1 MVDKRRQ
8 KDARKTK
15 AAGAAKASGKNS
27 SFQSYV
33 NNHLK
38 VSKLSFKEQTDR
50 PFATLLTC
58 SVIGIALVLPTLL
71 LILLTNVSAANIDW
85 DGSAKITLFLQQD
98 ATSLEAGALSQSI
111 SKHKHVI
118 NTAFIDKDQA
128 LEEFRSQFELGD
140 VVEFLDSNPLPHA
153 IIVTPADTL
162 ANVKQIEEL
171 MLELEAI
178 DSVESGLLDALW
190 VQRLQSITSFLEKA
204 VLLIAL
210 MLAVAVLLIL
220 GNTIRL
226 AIKNRKEEIA
236 VLKLVGGTTP
246 FVCRPFLYMGV
257 LYGLGGSLIA
267 TILIAIIIAILN
279 TPIEELASSYQST
292 FELSG
297 LDFESTLLLMLFGTG
312 LGWLGAWLAV
322 RKHLDEIE
330 PT

>member
-1 MVDKRRQ
+1 MSQQKRQ
-8 KDARKTK
+8 SDAKKAKTL
-15 AAGAAKASGKNS
+15 GAAKVSGKNN
-27 SFQSYV
+27 SFQSYI

-38 VSKLSFKEQTDR
+38 VSKLSLKEQTDR
-50 PFATLLTC
+50 PFSSLLTC

-71 LILLTNVSAANIDW
+71 LILLSNINAANIDW
-85 DGSAKITLFLQQD
+85 EGSAKITLFLHQNTT
-98 ATSLEAGALSQSI
+98 ALEAGTLSQSI
-111 SKHKHVI
+111 AAHKDVAD
-118 NTAFIDKDQA
+118 TLFIDKDQA
-128 LEEFRSQFELGD
+128 LEEFRAQFELGD
-140 VVEFLDSNPLPHA
+140 VVEFLDNNPLPHA
-153 IIVTPADTL
+153 IIVTPADSL
-162 ANVKQIEEL
+162 EEVVQIERL
-171 MLELEAI
+171 MQELEALKP
-178 DSVESGLLDALW
+178 VESGLLDALW

-226 AIKNRKEEIA
+226 AIENRKEEIA

-257 LYGLGGSLIA
+257 LYGLGGSIIA
-267 TILIAIIIAILN
+267 VILTAVIIAILN
-279 TPIEELASSYQST
+279 TPIEELARSYQST

-297 LDFESTLLLMLFGTG
+297 LDFESTLLLILFGTS

-322 RKHLDEIE
+322 RRHLDEIE